1 MMISCDGFRH
11 DYLSLADT
19 PHLDA
24 LRENGVYVAK
34 LKPIFPSITFVNH
47 QAIATGLYAETHGIL
62 ANDIIDS
69 ETGELVNMFD
79 DGEKFATA
87 DPRII
92 PIWVSNEEAASGRY
106 SGVSMWAGGQFH
118 WGPNEAVPTH
128 LTLYDGSVPW
138 EERVD
143 LALSWFVDPDR
154 PANFVVFYLEE
165 PDSTGHDNGPESP
178 EVKAMVEMVDA
189 LLGYLVSRLEALSL
203 LDGTNL
209 VFLSDHGM
217 LGVNR
222 SMTLHLD
229 SIPVPPSDYWH
240 ATNSP
245 LVLIYPL
252 EGKEEEV
259 YQGFLTASM
268 TRPFTVYKTE
278 NSPEEWHYGPTP
290 HSPPFY
296 IVADKGYTFSDDA
309 WLLNIP
315 EDPRNEMIGV
325 HGYNNSFPEMQAYFV
340 AYGPAFKQGY
350 VSPEDFVFNN
360 IDVYPLLCHLLGIQA
375 RPNNG
380 TLEHSLDFLVPTS
393 STGHSVRDSSSKE

>member
-1 MMISCDGFRH
+1 MKRSIASSKTGI
-11 DYLSLADT
+11 
-19 PHLDA
+19 DA
-24 LRENGVYVAK
+24 
-34 LKPIFPSITFVNH
+34 VNKMN
-47 QAIATGLYAETHGIL
+47 TRSR
-62 ANDIIDS
+62 D
-69 ETGELVNMFD
+69 ETGVERRGREWEIFGSEHVGRRAVSLGSERSRSDSSHVVRWERAVGGEGGSRSVLV
-79 DGEKFATA
+79 
-87 DPRII
+87 R
-92 PIWVSNEEAASGRY
+92 
-106 SGVSMWAGGQFH
+106 
-118 WGPNEAVPTH
+118 
-128 LTLYDGSVPW
+128 
-138 EERVD
+138 
-143 LALSWFVDPDR
+143 R

-165 PDSTGHDNGPESP
+165 PDSTGHDNGPDSP
-178 EVKAMVEMVDA
+178 EVKAMVERVDE
-189 LLGYLVSRLEALSL
+189 LLGYLVSRLDSL
-203 LDGTNL
+203 GLLERTNL
-209 VFLSDHGM
+209 IFLSDHGM

-222 SMTLHLD
+222 SMALHLD

-309 WLLNIP
+309 WLLNATP
-315 EDPRNEMIGV
+315 KDPRNEMIGV

-340 AYGPAFKQGY
+340 AHGPAFKKGY
-350 VSPEDFVFNN
+350 VSPEDLVFNN

-380 TLEHSLDFLVPTS
+380 TLEHSLDFLVPT
-393 STGHSVRDSSSKE
+393 GHSVRSVSELDLWNASNSRFPLRKRLSICHYHGCDGNVAANR